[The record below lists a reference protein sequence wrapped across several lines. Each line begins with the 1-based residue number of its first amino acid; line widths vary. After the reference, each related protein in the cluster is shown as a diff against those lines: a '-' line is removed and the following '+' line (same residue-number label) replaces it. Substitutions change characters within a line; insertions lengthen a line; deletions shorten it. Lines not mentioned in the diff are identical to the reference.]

1 VSHLRVVLPG
11 KGEGH
16 LPSSDPAKEAV
27 RWDALEGLILDA
39 EDQGKAATVRR
50 PAEIDDVN
58 LVVAD
63 MRFKSVAGL
72 LGLGLWSNR

>member
-1 VSHLRVVLPG
+1 M
-11 KGEGH
+11 
-16 LPSSDPAKEAV
+16 
-27 RWDALEGLILDA
+27 DALEGLILDA

-63 MRFKSVAGL
+63 MRFKSVRRPPGPRPL
-72 LGLGLWSNR
+72 EQPLRSDRR